1 MKLLDTIQADVQKS
15 DNWLKIICCTCIEIF
30 FRAVS
35 LLDKKLMT
43 AQIAT
48 GLKKCQLFNTIY
60 SKENGIHV
68 QQLS

>member
-15 DNWLKIICCTCIEIF
+15 DNWLKIICRTCIENC

-35 LLDKKLMT
+35 HIDKKWLT
-43 AQIAT
+43 DQIAT
-48 GLKKCQLFNTIY
+48 GFKKCQLFNTIY

-68 QQLS
+68 Q